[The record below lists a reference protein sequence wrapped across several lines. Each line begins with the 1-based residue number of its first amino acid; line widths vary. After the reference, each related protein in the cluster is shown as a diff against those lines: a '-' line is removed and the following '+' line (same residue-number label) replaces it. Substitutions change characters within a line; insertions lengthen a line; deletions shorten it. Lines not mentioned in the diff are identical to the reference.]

1 MSAEARRMVK
11 KLVSDRMVVN
21 KADLE
26 KKLTGYL
33 RKAGRCIDAA
43 GVVITPVATATP
55 DQANWTISAVKYG
68 RAPKADCDD
77 ELTRIA
83 PLFLRHFNI
92 AAESAAP
99 AEGEAAAE
107 SRDDAAAEEA
117 SAA

>member
-1 MSAEARRMVK
+1 MTK
-11 KLVSDRMVVN
+11 KLVGDRMVVK

-26 KKLTGYL
+26 KKILAYL

-43 GVVITPVATATP
+43 GVVVTPVAPAKSA
-55 DQANWTISAVKYG
+55 QANWMISAVDYG

-92 AAESAAP
+92 AAEAEPAAETAAKAAP
-99 AEGEAAAE
+99 ETAPAA
-107 SRDDAAAEEA
+107 
-117 SAA
+117 

>member
-1 MSAEARRMVK
+1 MSAEARRMTK
-11 KLVSDRMVVN
+11 KLVSDRMVVS

-43 GVVITPVATATP
+43 GVVISPVAAATP

-68 RAPKADCDD
+68 KAPKADCDD

-92 AAESAAP
+92 KDESA
-99 AEGEAAAE
+99 EAAAE
-107 SRDDAAAEEA
+107 AAAAAPQDEAAEEV

>member
-1 MSAEARRMVK
+1 MTK
-11 KLVSDRMVVN
+11 KLVSDRMVVR

-26 KKLTGYL
+26 KKITGYL

-43 GVVITPVATATP
+43 GIVIAPVAPASP

-68 RAPKADCDD
+68 KAPKAECDD

-92 AAESAAP
+92 AAESPP
-99 AEGEAAAE
+99 AEG
-107 SRDDAAAEEA
+107 DAAADSRQADAAEEVT
-117 SAA
+117 AA

>member
-1 MSAEARRMVK
+1 MTK
-11 KLVSDRMVVN
+11 KLVADRMVVA
-21 KADLE
+21 KPDLE
-26 KKLTGYL
+26 QKITGYL
-33 RKAGRCIDAA
+33 RKAGRCVDVA
-43 GVVITPVATATP
+43 GVVIAPVATTAP

-68 RAPKADCDD
+68 RAPKAECDD